1 MSHESTQM
9 KDLIKLIESKSQTT
23 AKYQPILSEAK
34 KLSGLLHQ
42 LSVPKEEM
50 RQLFKAIEEA
60 AQTGDA
66 NRLAEVSKPMGF
78 MTKLGAKIGAS
89 VGSSKYETKLKA
101 GELGNTMMRDANKLR
116 GLGITE
122 VIPTDLWSG
131 KTPLRTLGT
140 QPARAALQQVLN
152 SEEYKD
158 LKDQPMTIDSSE
170 FANFLL
176 AIARRMV
183 LNQGKVNRPAPSS
196 APSSAPIPEPVPR
209 DRSAPTSV
217 ADVIAT
223 ISSMTDADKDAIR
236 RALTPATA

>member
-50 RQLFKAIEEA
+50 RRLFKAIEEA
-60 AQTGDA
+60 AHTGDA

-78 MTKLGAKIGAS
+78 MDKLGAKIGAS
-89 VGSSKYETKLKA
+89 VGSSKSETKLKA

-158 LKDQPMTIDSSE
+158 LKDQPMTINSSE

-183 LNQGKVNRPAPSS
+183 LNQGKVNRPAPS
-196 APSSAPIPEPVPR
+196 PAPIPEPVPR

-236 RALTPATA
+236 RALTPTTA